1 MSGKKLAAAQKELAF
16 AKKAVD
22 GLRTATAPDEEEY
35 HWKEFIGRLTR
46 FWNKTESALKGDP
59 KFYKSPHVERV
70 KGALKSDELI
80 RYLSQARHAD
90 EHRHEEITG
99 VMPGGVENV
108 SSSGQVRVRNPKITI
123 NGVTMDVPH
132 LLVSLGVWSGLSCA
146 CARSATDNRRTKS
159 PVHMMVSTS
168 EMRRPL
174 LLQRWGS
181 RSTKVCWM
189 GWRVTAGTVSKVR
202 PVWHGLLPLSMPRPP
217 AAFLRNHTWKA
228 S

>member
-123 NGVTMDVPH
+123 NGVTMDVPPPPGFSRRVVRAE
-132 LLVSLGVWSGLSCA
+132 LRLRAV
-146 CARSATDNRRTKS
+146 RNRQQTYEIPRTHDGQHIGDAS
-159 PVHMMVSTS
+159 PVALAALGLAFYESVLDGLA
-168 EMRRPL
+168 RD
-174 LLQRWGS
+174 
-181 RSTKVCWM
+181 
-189 GWRVTAGTVSKVR
+189 GWDS
-202 PVWHGLLPLSMPRPP
+202 LES
-217 AAFLRNHTWKA
+217 
-228 S
+228 

>member
-16 AKKAVD
+16 AKKVVD

-123 NGVTMDVPH
+123 NGVTMDVPPPPGFSRRVVRAE
-132 LLVSLGVWSGLSCA
+132 LRLRAV
-146 CARSATDNRRTKS
+146 RNRQQTYEIPRTHDGQHIGDAS
-159 PVHMMVSTS
+159 PVALAALGLAFYESVLDGLA
-168 EMRRPL
+168 RD
-174 LLQRWGS
+174 
-181 RSTKVCWM
+181 
-189 GWRVTAGTVSKVR
+189 GWDS
-202 PVWHGLLPLSMPRPP
+202 LES
-217 AAFLRNHTWKA
+217 
-228 S
+228 

>member
-80 RYLSQARHAD
+80 RYLSQARDAD

-123 NGVTMDVPH
+123 NGVTMDVPPPPGFSRRVVRAE
-132 LLVSLGVWSGLSCA
+132 LRLRAV
-146 CARSATDNRRTKS
+146 RNRQQTYEIPRTHDGQHIGDAS
-159 PVHMMVSTS
+159 PVALAALGLAFYESVLDGLA
-168 EMRRPL
+168 RD
-174 LLQRWGS
+174 
-181 RSTKVCWM
+181 
-189 GWRVTAGTVSKVR
+189 GWDS
-202 PVWHGLLPLSMPRPP
+202 LES
-217 AAFLRNHTWKA
+217 
-228 S
+228 

>member
-22 GLRTATAPDEEEY
+22 GLRIATAPDDEEH

-80 RYLSQARHAD
+80 RYLSQARHSD

-99 VMPGGVENV
+99 VVPGGVENV
-108 SSSGQVRVRNPKITI
+108 SSTGQVRVRNPKITI
-123 NGVTMDVPH
+123 NGVTMDVPPPPGFTQRKVRAE
-132 LLVSLGVWSGLSCA
+132 LRLNPV
-146 CARSATDNRRTKS
+146 RNRQQTYEVPRLHNGQPIGDTS
-159 PVHMMVSTS
+159 PVTFAELGLAFYESVLDGLA
-168 EMRRPL
+168 RD
-174 LLQRWGS
+174 
-181 RSTKVCWM
+181 
-189 GWRVTAGTVSKVR
+189 GWDS
-202 PVWHGLLPLSMPRPP
+202 
-217 AAFLRNHTWKA
+217 
-228 S
+228 